1 MSCKSIYRVLAI
13 TAALALLPWAPMA
26 SADEMLPFE
35 ARLEG
40 FADPVFHSDGT
51 ISNIENAIGQA
62 TYLGL
67 FAWHSVEDA
76 RFISDT
82 TLHVCGSFTM
92 TAADGDQVFGTY
104 ETIGTADFVT
114 FVGTFI
120 GEYTVK
126 RGTGRFSNARGG
138 GTIIGVGNL
147 LSPYEIVG
155 SLRGMISQPNQ

>member
-1 MSCKSIYRVLAI
+1 MSCKSIYRFLAI
-13 TAALALLPWAPMA
+13 AAALALLPWAPKV

-40 FADPVFHSDGT
+40 FADPVFHPDGT
-51 ISNIENAIGQA
+51 ISNTENAIGQA
-62 TYLGL
+62 THLGL
-67 FAWHSVEDA
+67 FAWHSVEEA
-76 RFISDT
+76 RFISET

-104 ETIGTADFVT
+104 ETIGTADFAT

-120 GEYTVK
+120 GEYKVK
-126 RGTGRFSNARGG
+126 GGTGRFGNAGGG

-147 LSPYEIVG
+147 LKPYEIVG
-155 SLRGMISQPNQ
+155 ALTGTISQPNQ